1 MFARVIGSLRFR
13 AKEGYRG
20 AYFIVASEEEEPPN
34 HCSVQQS
41 MRRGGRSLGGF
52 IYLRAKL
59 NNLSALPRCPFQR
72 CSEVR
77 RDVKLNYF
85 RHAYFLMPANLCGL
99 GLQCLYYFYL

>member
-1 MFARVIGSLRFR
+1 M
-13 AKEGYRG
+13 G

-72 CSEVR
+72 CSDFR
-77 RDVKLNYF
+77 GNVKLNYL
-85 RHAYFLMPANLCGL
+85 RHDYLLICVRVFGEWDCRIAMPSISNSP
-99 GLQCLYYFYL
+99 Q